1 MEFQEVFCPECGKK
15 TKVDLQKTNNF
26 CQNCGHKIE
35 MLKKTF
41 EEESKLM
48 QDEALNIDEKLEEV
62 KFYYETS
69 IKKKEAMNKDEN
81 PTYYL
86 KAQDLLV
93 ELSEQQPS
101 DYRIWWE
108 LSKPLDYDCEQDA
121 NDINGYLNFNE
132 DHFNKALDLADI
144 DTKKKLIRARE
155 EYEKRKKEI
164 KLQEEKRLAAKEAE
178 KKQIELEKREQQR
191 KQQKEIE
198 LKRQE
203 EEKARQHIE
212 ACTVKGVVYNTLEE
226 ADRARYEQKTID
238 ELKEKLL
245 HEKSRKRQQT
255 LLDEFDNNLQIPVEQ
270 KRYEDLKSIYANKD
284 LSHKLNF
291 WYGISIVVCLVIAMI
306 VDSTSDGSLFPTL
319 WAAFGI
325 WIWPVWK
332 IVLVI
337 KNKRRNHKVA
347 EI

>member
-15 TKVDLQKTNNF
+15 TKVDLQKANNF

-35 MLKKTF
+35 MFNKAF
-41 EEESKLM
+41 EEESKSI
-48 QDEALNIDEKLEEV
+48 QDEALNVDEKLEEV
-62 KFYYETS
+62 KFYYATS
-69 IKKKEAMNKDEN
+69 IEKKEAMYKDKN

-86 KAQDLLV
+86 KAQDLLT

-108 LSKPLDYDCEQDA
+108 LSKPLDYSCEQDA

-144 DTKKKLIRARE
+144 ETKKRLIHARE

-164 KLQEEKRLAAKEAE
+164 KIQEEKRLAAKEAE
-178 KKQIELEKREQQR
+178 KKQIELERKENQR

-203 EEKARQHIE
+203 EEKERQRI
-212 ACTVKGVVYNTLEE
+212 AMCTVKGIVYNTLEE

-255 LLDEFDNNLQIPVEQ
+255 LLDELENNLQIPVEQ
-270 KRYEDLKSIYANKD
+270 KRYEDLKNIYANKD

-291 WYGISIVVCLVIAMI
+291 WYGISIVVCLVIEI
-306 VDSTSDGSLFPTL
+306 IIEGTSSDWMFTL
-319 WAAFGI
+319 LWGGFGI

-332 IVLVI
+332 IILII
-337 KNKRRNHKVA
+337 KNKRRNRKVNK
-347 EI
+347 I